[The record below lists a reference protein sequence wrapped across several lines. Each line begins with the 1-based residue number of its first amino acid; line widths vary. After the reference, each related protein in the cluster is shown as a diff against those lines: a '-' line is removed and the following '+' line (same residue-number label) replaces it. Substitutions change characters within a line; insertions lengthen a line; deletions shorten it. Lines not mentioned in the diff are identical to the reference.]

1 MCTQAKPSKRKTKRL
16 SVVRSTE
23 LSRVREINF
32 ATHESHQ
39 IGNIA
44 GSARRGGRCSLI
56 SGAGNVCEKLPQTPA
71 NSRNHMAASSCE
83 SRKCL
88 KNGAP
93 GEIRTPDL
101 MVRSHAL
108 YPTELR
114 AQH

>member
-1 MCTQAKPSKRKTKRL
+1 MRAQVKPSKREANRL
-16 SVVRSTE
+16 SVVVANE
-23 LSRVREINF
+23 LSHVREITF
-32 ATHESHQ
+32 ATCERHQ
-39 IGNIA
+39 IGNIDE
-44 GSARRGGRCSLI
+44 GWKYRLISSAR
-56 SGAGNVCEKLPQTPA
+56 NVCEKVPQTPA
-71 NSRNHMAASSCE
+71 KSRNHMASTLCGR
-83 SRKCL
+83 RKCL